1 MTTVHLKPVEEQ
13 VVALM
18 GASSG
23 IGREAALRFAKQGAK
38 VVVSARGEEGLDSLA
53 EEIRREGGEGTPMVA
68 DTSDFEQVK
77 AVADRAVEEYGRLD
91 TWVHLAAVGLFAT
104 FEETTPEEFARVIDV
119 NLMGQV
125 YGAMAALPH
134 LKREGRGALIHIS
147 SMGAKRSVP
156 LQSAYCAS
164 KHGIDGFLEA
174 LRVELKHEGWPIS
187 VTQVMPATINTPFF
201 DNARTKLGVK
211 PVAPPPIYQPKIVAD
226 AILHAAE
233 NPARDLVVGGAAK
246 AVILSQAISP
256 RLLDILL
263 EIWGFEVHYT
273 REPKPEDAPANLFE
287 PMEGHDAVEG
297 SFRDRAHLR
306 SLYNWLELRPTVKR
320 VAVVGGVLG
329 ALTVLRGG
337 GKATAK

>member
-1 MTTVHLKPVEEQ
+1 MEQLKPVGEQ

-23 IGREAALRFAKQGAK
+23 IGRESALRFARKGAR
-38 VVVSARGEEGLDSLA
+38 VVVSARGEEGLDSLV
-53 EEIRREGGEGTPMVA
+53 EEIRAEGGEAIAVPA
-68 DTSDFEQVK
+68 DTSEFEQVK

-91 TWVHLAAVGLFAT
+91 TWVHLAAVGLLAA
-104 FEETTPEEFARVIDV
+104 FEETTAEEFGRVIDV
-119 NLMGQV
+119 NLTGQV

-134 LKREGRGALIHIS
+134 IKRGGGEALIHIS
-147 SMGAKRSVP
+147 SMGAKRSIP

-201 DNARTKLGVK
+201 DKARTKLGVK
-211 PVAPPPIYQPKIVAD
+211 PVAPPPIYQPGMVAD
-226 AILHAAE
+226 AVLFAAE
-233 NPARDLVVGGAAK
+233 RPARDLVVGGAAK

-337 GKATAK
+337 GKATAKW

>member
-1 MTTVHLKPVEEQ
+1 MRLKPVEEQ

-23 IGREAALRFAKQGAK
+23 IGRETALRFAKRGAK
-38 VVVSARGEEGLDSLA
+38 VVVSARGEEGLDSLV
-53 EEIRREGGEGTPMVA
+53 EEIRCEGGEAMTVVA
-68 DTSDFEQVK
+68 DTSEFEQVK

-104 FEETTPEEFARVIDV
+104 FEQTTPEEFERVIAV

-134 LKREGRGALIHIS
+134 IKREGRGTLIHIS
-147 SMGAKRSVP
+147 SMGAKRSIP

-201 DNARTKLGVK
+201 D
-211 PVAPPPIYQPKIVAD
+211 
-226 AILHAAE
+226 
-233 NPARDLVVGGAAK
+233 
-246 AVILSQAISP
+246 
-256 RLLDILL
+256 
-263 EIWGFEVHYT
+263 
-273 REPKPEDAPANLFE
+273 
-287 PMEGHDAVEG
+287 
-297 SFRDRAHLR
+297 
-306 SLYNWLELRPTVKR
+306 
-320 VAVVGGVLG
+320 
-329 ALTVLRGG
+329 
-337 GKATAK
+337 